1 MKRYPVLVIAIVAV
15 IAFAIGVG
23 CGSTVPTPTT
33 SAQATATQ
41 APASPTTAPQPTTAA
56 TQAPQATAT
65 TAATSAA
72 TSPAQ
77 PTAAATNTP
86 GGPTAPPPTSAAAV
100 AQGRL
105 KTVLDRG
112 NLICGVN
119 GQLAGF
125 SVLEANG
132 SYSGIDAEFCRAV
145 AAALFNDVSKV
156 EYRPLTTQNRFAAL
170 QSGEV
175 DVLMRNTTF
184 TTNRDTAVGLDFLPT
199 TFFDGG
205 GILVEKSLNA
215 TKLSDL
221 AGATIC
227 VLAGTT
233 NEQVLTDTFSAEN
246 IQFTPL
252 TFPEANALY
261 AALDDGRCDAAT
273 SDKSQLA
280 GQRASV
286 LKNPDNWVIM
296 DVTLS
301 KEPLGPAVLQ
311 NDAQWADVVRWVV
324 YATWYAEELGITQA
338 NVDAKLANGSVN
350 EKRFLGGT
358 GSLGKDMG
366 LPNDAF
372 YRVIKLVGNYGEIF
386 DRTLGPTTKFNVPRG
401 LNTPYT
407 QGGLQYS
414 PPFR

>member
-1 MKRYPVLVIAIVAV
+1 MRKHILVLVVALV
-15 IAFAIGVG
+15 AFAIGA
-23 CGSTVPTPTT
+23 CAGSTTLSPTAAAP
-33 SAQATATQ
+33 TQ
-41 APASPTTAPQPTTAA
+41 ALAPTTAPQPTAAPPATAA
-56 TQAPQATAT
+56 PTLVAQATAT
-65 TAATSAA
+65 TAAT
-72 TSPAQ
+72 
-77 PTAAATNTP
+77 AAATQAAP
-86 GGPTAPPPTSAAAV
+86 PAGGPTAPPPTSV
-100 AQGRL
+100 GSVLGGRL

-112 NLICGVN
+112 QLICGIN

-125 SVLEANG
+125 SVLESNG

-175 DVLMRNTTF
+175 DVLFRNTTF
-184 TTNRDTAVGLDFLPT
+184 TTNRDTAVGLEFLPT

-205 GILVEKSLNA
+205 GILVPKSANI
-215 TKLSDL
+215 TKLEDL

-227 VLAGTT
+227 VLSGTT
-233 NEQVLTDTFSAEN
+233 NEQVLTDTFNSQK

-261 AALDDGRCDAAT
+261 AALNDGRCDAAT

-280 GQRASV
+280 GQRAS
-286 LKNPDNWVIM
+286 LLTKPDDWVIM
-296 DVTLS
+296 DATLS
-301 KEPLGPAVLQ
+301 KEPLGPAVVQ

-324 YATWYAEELGITQA
+324 YATWYAEELGVNQG
-338 NVDAKLANGSVN
+338 NVDDKLANGDTN
-350 EKRFLGGT
+350 TKRFLGAT

-366 LPNDAF
+366 LSPDAF
-372 YRVIKLVGNYGEIF
+372 YRVVKLVGNYGEIF
-386 DRTLGPTTKFNVPRG
+386 DRTLGPNTKFNVPRG
-401 LNTPYT
+401 LNVPYT

>member
-1 MKRYPVLVIAIVAV
+1 MKNRLLMLGIALLVFAIVAWAAV
-15 IAFAIGVG
+15 ATTIAA
-23 CGSTVPTPTT
+23 PPAAPA
-33 SAQATATQ
+33 AQATATIQ
-41 APASPTTAPQPTTAA
+41 PTLVISPTVQTSPTTAA
-56 TQAPQATAT
+56 TAAAT
-65 TAATSAA
+65 TAPSGAA
-72 TSPAQ
+72 TAPA
-77 PTAAATNTP
+77 
-86 GGPTAPPPTSAAAV
+86 PTSVAAV
-100 AQGRL
+100 ATGRL

-112 NLICGVN
+112 HLICGIN

-125 SVLEANG
+125 SVLESDG
-132 SYSGIDAEFCRAV
+132 SYSGLDAEYCRAV

-205 GILVEKSLNA
+205 GILVPKSANV
-215 TKLSDL
+215 TKLEDL

-227 VLAGTT
+227 VLSGTT
-233 NEQVLTDTFSAEN
+233 NEQVLTDTFNSLN

-261 AALDDGRCDAAT
+261 AALNDGRCDAAT

-280 GQRASV
+280 GQRAS
-286 LKNPDNWVIM
+286 LLTKPDDWVIM

-301 KEPLGPAVLQ
+301 KEPLSPAVLQ
-311 NDAQWADVVRWVV
+311 NDAQWADVIRWVV
-324 YATWYAEELGITQA
+324 YATWYAEELGVNKA
-338 NVDAKLANGSVN
+338 NVDDKLANGDTN
-350 EKRFLGGT
+350 TKRFLGAT

-366 LPNDAF
+366 LSNDAF
-372 YRVIKLVGNYGEIF
+372 YRVIKLVGNYSDIF
-386 DRTLGPTTKFNVPRG
+386 EKTLGPNTKFNVPRG
-401 LNTPYT
+401 LNIPYT

>member
-1 MKRYPVLVIAIVAV
+1 MKRDIRGLVLLVVVAV
-15 IAFAIGVG
+15 VAFAIGACAG
-23 CGSTVPTPTT
+23 PITTVPTA
-33 SAQATATQ
+33 AQSPQAQ
-41 APASPTTAPQPTTAA
+41 APAAPPPS
-56 TQAPQATAT
+56 APPATAV
-65 TAATSAA
+65 
-72 TSPAQ
+72 AQ
-77 PTAAATNTP
+77 PTAAPTQVAQATAAPTQAP
-86 GGPTAPPPTSAAAV
+86 SGGPTNPPPTSV
-100 AQGRL
+100 GSVIGGRL

-112 NLICGVN
+112 KLICGVN

-125 SVLEANG
+125 SVLEADG
-132 SYSGIDAEFCRAV
+132 SYSGIDAEFCRAL

-156 EYRPLTTQNRFAAL
+156 EYRPLTTQTRFAAL
-170 QSGEV
+170 QTGEV

-184 TTNRDTAVGLDFLPT
+184 TLNRDTAVGLEFLPT

-215 TKLSDL
+215 TKLEDL

-227 VLAGTT
+227 VLSGTT
-233 NEQVLTDTFSAEN
+233 NEQVLTDTFNSLK

-261 AALDDGRCDAAT
+261 KALDEGRCDAAT

-280 GQRASV
+280 GQRAS
-286 LKNPDNWVIM
+286 LLSKPDDWVIM
-296 DVTLS
+296 DATLS
-301 KEPLGPAVLQ
+301 KEPLAPAVLQ
-311 NDAQWADVVRWVV
+311 NDAQWADVVRWVI
-324 YATWYAEELGITQA
+324 YATWYAEELGVNKA
-338 NVDAKLANGSVN
+338 NVDDKLANGDTN
-350 EKRFLGGT
+350 TKRFLGGT

-366 LPNDAF
+366 LSPDAF

-386 DRTLGPTTKFNVPRG
+386 EQTLGPNTKFKVPRG

-407 QGGLQYS
+407 EGGLQYS

>member
-1 MKRYPVLVIAIVAV
+1 MKRYPIVLLAAVALV
-15 IAFAIGVG
+15 AFAIGSCTG
-23 CGSTVPTPTT
+23 ATVTPPTI
-33 SAQATATQ
+33 AA
-41 APASPTTAPQPTTAA
+41 PTTAPQPTAPPAPTTAPQPTA
-56 TQAPQATAT
+56 VPPTSAPAPTQVAQATAAPTTVPAT
-65 TAATSAA
+65 TAPS
-72 TSPAQ
+72 
-77 PTAAATNTP
+77 
-86 GGPTAPPPTSAAAV
+86 GGPTAPPPTSVAAEAR
-100 AQGRL
+100 GRL

-112 NLICGVN
+112 SLICGIN

-125 SVLEANG
+125 SVLESDG
-132 SYSGIDAEFCRAV
+132 SYSGIDAEFCRAL

-184 TTNRDTAVGLDFLPT
+184 TTNRDTAVCLDFMPT

-215 TKLSDL
+215 TELSDL

-233 NEQVLTDTFSAEN
+233 NEQVLTDTFAAQN
-246 IQFTPL
+246 VQFTPL
-252 TFPEANALY
+252 TFSEANALY
-261 AALDDGRCDAAT
+261 AALNDGRCDAAT

-280 GQRASV
+280 GQRASQ
-286 LKNPDNWVIM
+286 LTTPDDWVIM

-311 NDAQWADVVRWVV
+311 NDAQWADVVRWVI
-324 YATWYAEELGITQA
+324 YATFYGEELGVTQA
-338 NVDAKLANGSVN
+338 NVDDRLANGDTN
-350 EKRFLGGT
+350 TKRFLGGT

-366 LPNDAF
+366 LAADAF
-372 YRVIKLVGNYGEIF
+372 YRVVKLVGNYAEIF

-401 LNTPYT
+401 LNTSYT
-407 QGGLQYS
+407 EGGLQYS